1 MPHHLSILQAL
12 VLSLSALAMATP
24 TQNNHGRHAPG
35 PRKKPINDRS
45 AAELIAA
52 LNLIPNVE
60 QGYFVETFR
69 DEFSTDTA
77 TNRSA
82 STAIYYLLEGKVGW
96 SAWHKV
102 DAAEVWHYYAGAPL
116 TLSLSTSDGTGYR
129 NVVLGQEIFNG
140 EKPQVV
146 VQRGE
151 WQRARSA
158 GKWTLVGT
166 TVAPGFVESGFELAP
181 PGWVPTYLEGKM

>member
-1 MPHHLSILQAL
+1 MSHHLTILQAL
-12 VLSLSALAMATP
+12 LLSLSALAMASLM
-24 TQNNHGRHAPG
+24 QNSHGSHAPG
-35 PRKKPINDRS
+35 PRKKSINDRS

-60 QGYFVETFR
+60 QGFFVETFR
-69 DEFSTDTA
+69 DEVTSGTA

-102 DAAEVWHYYAGAPL
+102 DAAEIWHYYAGAPL
-116 TLSLSTSDGTGYR
+116 TLSLSTNDGVGTR
-129 NVVLGQEIFNG
+129 NVVLGREIFNG

-151 WQRARSA
+151 WQRARST

-166 TVAPGFVESGFELAP
+166 TGKSGHVFLTSGPSGGSGAKQS
-181 PGWVPTYLEGKM
+181 Y

>member
-1 MPHHLSILQAL
+1 MSHHLSILQAL
-12 VLSLSALAMATP
+12 VLSFSALAVTSP
-24 TQNNHGRHAPG
+24 TQNGHGDHNPSPG
-35 PRKKPINDRS
+35 KKSINDRS
-45 AAELIAA
+45 AAEVIAA

-69 DEFSTDTA
+69 DNYSTDAA

-116 TLSLSTSDGTGYR
+116 TLSLSTNDGMPTR
-129 NVVLGQEIFNG
+129 NVVLGQEIFKG

-151 WQRARSA
+151 WQRARSG

-181 PGWVPTYLEGKM
+181 PGWVPNQAD

>member
-1 MPHHLSILQAL
+1 MSHYPNFCQAL
-12 VLSLSALAMATP
+12 VLSLSALAMASSTQTGHGGNTP
-24 TQNNHGRHAPG
+24 G
-35 PRKKPINDRS
+35 KKSVNDRS

-69 DEFSTDTA
+69 DEFSADIA

-116 TLSLSTSDGTGYR
+116 TLSLSTNDRTGTR

-146 VQRGE
+146 VQRDE
-151 WQRARSA
+151 WQRARSG

-181 PGWVPTYLEGKM
+181 PGWVPT

>member
-1 MPHHLSILQAL
+1 MSHDLNLLQAL
-12 VLSLSALAMATP
+12 VLSLSALTMASP
-24 TQNNHGRHAPG
+24 TQHGRDGLGPG

-45 AAELIAA
+45 AAEVITA
-52 LNLIPNVE
+52 LNLVPNVE
-60 QGYFVETFR
+60 AGYFIETFR

-82 STAIYYLLEGKVGW
+82 STAIYYLLEGKLGW

-116 TLSLSTSDGTGYR
+116 TLSLSTNDGTGTR

-140 EKPQVV
+140 EKPQIA

-166 TVAPGFVESGFELAP
+166 TVAPGFVEGGFELAP
-181 PGWVPTYLEGKM
+181 PEWVPN